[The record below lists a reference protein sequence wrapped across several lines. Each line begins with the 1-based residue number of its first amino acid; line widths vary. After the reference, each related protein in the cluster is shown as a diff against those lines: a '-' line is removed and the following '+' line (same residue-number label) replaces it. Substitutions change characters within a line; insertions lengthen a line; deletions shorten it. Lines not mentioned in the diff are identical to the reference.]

1 MRLAL
6 SLGSLALLAGCATTQ
21 PRGADFPP
29 ASPSSDSSSASAE
42 GASESESK
50 GAPEADEVAEERALM
65 ADPRLVPAAAK
76 VQVIQ
81 NDHLTCPSE
90 VMGLVDIHE
99 PVQTQQQALEVLKRK
114 AAKLGADAVIGV
126 EFHHGEPGE
135 EPTHLS
141 GMAVRCNDLLKG
153 RAYDVIEKIEIKGKM
168 GKEDDA
174 EAELMS
180 RAGALHADLVI
191 DMGFEHGEG
200 GSEPTRVWGTAIRF
214 K

>member
-1 MRLAL
+1 M
-6 SLGSLALLAGCATTQ
+6 
-21 PRGADFPP
+21 ADFPP
-29 ASPSSDSSSASAE
+29 ASPSTAE
-42 GASESESK
+42 ASESSESRHAES
-50 GAPEADEVAEERALM
+50 GENDEIAEERALM
-65 ADPRLVPAAAK
+65 ADPRLAPAASK

-81 NDHLTCPSE
+81 NDHLACPAE
-90 VMGLVDIHE
+90 MLGLVDIHQ
-99 PVQTQQQALEVLKRK
+99 PVQTQQQALDILKRK

-153 RAYDVIEKIEIKGKM
+153 RAYEVIEKIEIKGKM

-174 EAELMS
+174 EAELLS
-180 RAGALHADLVI
+180 RASALHADLVI

-200 GSEPTRVWGTAIRF
+200 GSEPTRVWGTAIKF